1 MLREGPR
8 QRIFPDMAKTSAQ
21 KTEAF
26 VKWFRTAAPFIHQFG
41 GGTFVIAFGGEVLT
55 DGDFMRLA
63 HDINVLVSLEVRV
76 ILVHGSRPQIED
88 QLSQHGVQSRYEKG
102 RRITDEAALRCVKE
116 ANGIVRIE
124 IEALLSNELANSPMA
139 DSDIR
144 VSSGN
149 FITAR
154 PVGVIDGVDF
164 LNTGEVRKVDAQ
176 GISRRLDDHE
186 VVLISPVGFS
196 PSGEVFNCTLEDVAT
211 SVAIA
216 MKADKL
222 IFLTETQGATD
233 ARGRLITEL
242 TAKQAADLMT
252 PVPPAAE
259 DIRLYIPA
267 AIRAVSS
274 GVKRAHLI
282 SRHIDG
288 ALLIETFTHHGI
300 GTMVVPEAPDVLR
313 GATLDDLEGII
324 QIIEPLER
332 EGVLVRRDRSQL
344 RREIGHFF
352 VLEQSD
358 GHERRVIG
366 CGALYP
372 YASDKSAELACL
384 AVNPF
389 YRDGGRGERILQYAE
404 RKAREEGIKSLFVLS
419 TRTMQWFIERG
430 FSEASLAD
438 LPEERRAVYNPDR
451 RSKIFRKTL

>member
-1 MLREGPR
+1 
-8 QRIFPDMAKTSAQ
+8 MAKSTAQ

-41 GGTFVIAFGGEVLT
+41 GGTFVIAFGGEVLS

-76 ILVHGSRPQIED
+76 VLVHGTRPQIED
-88 QLSQHGVQSRYEKG
+88 QLKQHGVASHYEKG
-102 RRITDEAALRCVKE
+102 RRITDEAALKCVKE

-154 PVGVIDGVDF
+154 PIGVIQGVDF
-164 LNTGEVRKVDAQ
+164 LNTGEVRKVDAE
-176 GISRRLDDHE
+176 GIKRRLDDHE

-196 PSGEVFNCTLEDVAT
+196 PAGEVFNCTLEDVAT

-216 MKADKL
+216 LKADKL
-222 IFLTETQGATD
+222 IFLTETAGATD
-233 ARGRLITEL
+233 AKGRLISEL
-242 TAKQAADLMT
+242 TAKQAADLLS
-252 PVPPAAE
+252 PVPPSAE
-259 DIRLYIPA
+259 DIRLFLPA
-267 AIRAVSS
+267 TIRAVSS
-274 GVKRAHLI
+274 GVARAHLI
-282 SRHIDG
+282 SRHVDG

-313 GATLDDLEGII
+313 EATLEDLEGIT

-332 EGVLVRRDRSQL
+332 DGVLVRRDRDQL
-344 RREIGHFF
+344 KAEISHFF
-352 VLEQSD
+352 VLEQSE
-358 GHERRVIG
+358 GGERRVIG

-404 RKAREEGIKSLFVLS
+404 RRARESGCRSLFVLS
-419 TRTMQWFIERG
+419 TRTMQWFLERG
-430 FSEASLAD
+430 FVEATLESL
-438 LPEERRAVYNPDR
+438 PVEKRAVYNQDR
-451 RSKIFRKTL
+451 RSKIFRKVI